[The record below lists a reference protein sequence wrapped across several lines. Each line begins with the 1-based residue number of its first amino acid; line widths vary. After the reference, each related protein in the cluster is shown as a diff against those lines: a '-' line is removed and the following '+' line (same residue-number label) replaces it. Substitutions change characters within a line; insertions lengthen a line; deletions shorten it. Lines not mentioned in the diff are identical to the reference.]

1 MGTQAVNCNNCG
13 APLEVGE
20 ATKYATCGFCG
31 SQLEIRRSGGA
42 LYSDVLQTVSHRT
55 AAIAEDLETIRLQN
69 ELERLDREWMLERDT
84 YTVRDGQGGSHRP
97 GVAGGVAVLVFGAIF
112 GLFWIGVT
120 MAAGVPCVALFG
132 LVAIGVAVAAGISIL
147 SKAGA
152 CERAEAA
159 YRSRRHSIL
168 RELQARQRGR

>member
-55 AAIAEDLETIRLQN
+55 AAIAVDLETIRLQN
-69 ELERLDREWMLERDT
+69 ELERLDREWMLERDA
-84 YTVRDGQGGSHRP
+84 YTVRDGQGGGRRP
-97 GVAGGVAVLVFGAIF
+97 GIAGGVAVLVFGLFF
-112 GLFWIGVT
+112 GFSWIAGT
-120 MAAGVPCVALFG
+120 MAAGLPFVALFG
-132 LVAIGVAVAAGISIL
+132 LVAIGVALAVGIPIL

-152 CERAEAA
+152 YERAEAA
-159 YRSRRHSIL
+159 YRSRRHSLL
-168 RELQARQRGR
+168 RELLARQRGS

>member
-1 MGTQAVNCNNCG
+1 M
-13 APLEVGE
+13 
-20 ATKYATCGFCG
+20 
-31 SQLEIRRSGGA
+31 
-42 LYSDVLQTVSHRT
+42 
-55 AAIAEDLETIRLQN
+55 
-69 ELERLDREWMLERDT
+69 
-84 YTVRDGQGGSHRP
+84 
-97 GVAGGVAVLVFGAIF
+97 VFGAIF